1 MLPFQNL
8 IILMFSLSLLGQS
21 SERFV
26 IFVDFYKEPTFG
38 FVCSSLLFYTI
49 SFMFTLLFPP
59 LCLCSPLMLVL
70 TLVCSFYFLKML
82 YLFL

>member
-49 SFMFTLLFPP
+49 SFMFTLLFPS
-59 LCLCSPLMLVL
+59 LCLFSPPYA
-70 TLVCSFYFLKML
+70 SFNFSV
-82 YLFL
+82 LFLFF